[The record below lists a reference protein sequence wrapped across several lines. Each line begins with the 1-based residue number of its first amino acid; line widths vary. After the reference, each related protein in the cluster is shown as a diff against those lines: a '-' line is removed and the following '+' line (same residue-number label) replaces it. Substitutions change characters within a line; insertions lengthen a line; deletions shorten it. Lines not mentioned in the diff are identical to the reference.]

1 MGILNPIPAPTTP
14 TIPAPASGAN
24 LQPWQ
29 QPVDKQALN
38 FTRALALQEST
49 TTAHQAPDYN
59 AKGATGEFGAY
70 QWMPGNFQAQAKQF
84 GLDPNDMSPEN
95 QDKVA
100 YSVVKSKKDA
110 GYMPAEIASEWNS
123 GNKNNWQNHS
133 GVNSKGVAYDTPAY
147 VQGVKK
153 HYDTLAAA
161 DTSNTDT
168 TPAPTDPNAPVGILG
183 NPAPGTEVQPHIQLP
198 AGTPNIGPG
207 MDYMGGVKDAFNGGV
222 DQLKQSFQDWKN
234 AGLDPVKML
243 EAALSGTSAAAS
255 IVTSPAAPIFSKVVP
270 AVEGAVSTINNI
282 PNKILGEP
290 DQNIADNPL
299 VQKFAASP
307 AGETTSRV
315 ATDVGNLANTAG
327 TVAGAE
333 ALRTSVPGPEFQG
346 PTSQIGQEVPAQVP
360 TTEAAPAAPAAPKVN
375 TPEDLQAIKEKI
387 TPKPTVGQARLAMRQ
402 GRLVTGE
409 PGGLLTKGTPDQ
421 LITTDQQ
428 LKSTLTIAR
437 RLPGASQ
444 MSEPELYTALKDEI
458 GNVGSKLQPEMQKTP
473 LNPDTVEKI
482 NEANTALR
490 KRLVDEA
497 PATEEANVQKRQDQF
512 EAFLK
517 KSGSD
522 NFNDLWETAKAYDDS
537 IPDRVKN
544 ANANSSD
551 SLQAQRQEWL
561 QRRSILKSAINDN
574 ETGMGATS
582 QKAFSDMTDMYEA
595 QNALLSKASIDTV
608 GEPSQLNQFLKTPV
622 GRMVKTGLEMA
633 GAGTILKGIELIP

>member
-14 TIPAPASGAN
+14 TPPAQASGAN

-29 QPVDKQALN
+29 QPVDTQALN
-38 FTRALALQEST
+38 LTRSIALQESSS
-49 TTAHQAPDYN
+49 TANVAPNYG
-59 AKGATGEFGAY
+59 AKGASGEFGAY
-70 QWMPGNFQAQAKQF
+70 QWMSGNFQAQAKQF
-84 GLDPNDMSPEN
+84 GLDPNDTSPEN

-100 YSVVKSKKDA
+100 YSWVKSRKDA
-110 GYMPAEIASEWNS
+110 GYQPAEIAAEWNS

-133 GVNSKGVAYDTPAY
+133 GVNSKGVSYNTPAY
-147 VQGVKK
+147 VQGVKA
-153 HYDTLAAA
+153 HYDTLTAA

-198 AGTPNIGPG
+198 AGTPNVGPG
-207 MDYMGGVKDAFNGGV
+207 MDYTGGVKDAASAGV
-222 DQLKQSFQDWKN
+222 AQLKQSFQDWKT

-255 IVTSPAAPIFSKVVP
+255 IATSPLAPIFSKVIP
-270 AVEGAVSTINNI
+270 AVTGAVDDLNNI
-282 PNKILGEP
+282 PNKITGQP
-290 DQNIADNPL
+290 DQNIADNPI

-307 AGETTSRV
+307 AGEVTSRV

-327 TVAGAE
+327 TVGGIQAATT
-333 ALRTSVPGPEFQG
+333 APAGPEFQG
-346 PTSQIGQEVPAQVP
+346 PTSQIGEEVTPQAPVA
-360 TTEAAPAAPAAPKVN
+360 EPAAPAGPKPV
-375 TPEDLQAIKEKI
+375 TAEDLQAIKEKI
-387 TPKPTVGQARLAMRQ
+387 TPKPTVAQARLAMRQ

-421 LITTDQQ
+421 LMTTDQQ
-428 LKSTLTIAR
+428 ANSVRTIGSR
-437 RLPGASQ
+437 ILNASQ

-458 GNVGSKLQPEMQKTP
+458 ANVGSQLQPEMQKTP

-482 NEANTALR
+482 NDANAALR
-490 KRLVDEA
+490 KQLIQDA

-522 NFNDLWETAKAYDDS
+522 NFNDLWETAKSYDDS

-551 SLQAQRQEWL
+551 SLQMQRQEWL
-561 QRRSILKSAINDN
+561 QRRSILRDAINDN
-574 ETGMGATS
+574 ETGMGKTS
-582 QKAFSDMTDMYEA
+582 QQAFSDMRDMYEA
-595 QNALLSKASIDTV
+595 QNGLISKASIDTV
-608 GEPSQLNQFLKTPV
+608 GEPSKLNQFLKTPM
-622 GRMVKTGLEMA
+622 GHMLKTGLEMA
-633 GAGTILKGIELIP
+633 GAGSILKGIEMIP